1 MCIHKNINWVD
12 AVADIFIKLTNL
24 FGWTLPWRM
33 STENLYVNLK
43 GSNANYVWYSPG
55 HCQGDYH
62 GDISAHW
69 QIRPR
74 ARAILLTLIVVGSAR
89 TIDFPHQHYSV
100 PTPMSQSY
108 EQLENDFCF
117 FQFPIQYQSTD
128 WEQRRGWV
136 ITDHRHFRLSQDI
149 SKTAP
154 YTFSHA
160 FCLASFMLILKT
172 D

>member
-1 MCIHKNINWVD
+1 MNFWFFIMCIHKNINWVD

-74 ARAILLTLIVVGSAR
+74 ARTILLTLIVVGSAR

-117 FQFPIQYQSTD
+117 SIFPFNINQLIGSSGGD
-128 WEQRRGWV
+128 GWSL
-136 ITDHRHFRLSQDI
+136 IINISFSLRTSARLLLI
-149 SKTAP
+149 P
-154 YTFSHA
+154 
-160 FCLASFMLILKT
+160 LVMLFV
-172 D
+172 